1 MLCYLGVPFLGFLAP
16 LAFYLASRRAPE
28 VRWHAVQALN
38 LWFTV
43 LLYTICAL
51 IIGTMLALDTLGI
64 ALIIVTPLAIALWL
78 VALRFL
84 IRAAVMADRGD
95 RYQIPPWLCATV
107 FR

>member
-1 MLCYLGVPFLGFLAP
+1 
-16 LAFYLASRRAPE
+16 
-28 VRWHAVQALN
+28 
-38 LWFTV
+38 
-43 LLYTICAL
+43 
-51 IIGTMLALDTLGI
+51 
-64 ALIIVTPLAIALWL
+64 VTPLAIALWL